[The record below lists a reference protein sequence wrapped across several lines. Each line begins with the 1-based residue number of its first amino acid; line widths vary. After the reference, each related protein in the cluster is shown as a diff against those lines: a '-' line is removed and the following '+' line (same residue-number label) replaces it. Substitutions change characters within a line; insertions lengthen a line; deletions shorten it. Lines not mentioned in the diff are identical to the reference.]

1 MFLKRSLAKEIDE
14 VIIMECT
21 EETHLCALLQG
32 LCVSLTLCIVEE
44 EVAKRDVKLQTVIS
58 QIIEPV
64 RGVPVKIREI

>member
-1 MFLKRSLAKEIDE
+1 
-14 VIIMECT
+14 MERT

-32 LCVSLTLCIVEE
+32 LCVSLALCIVEE

-64 RGVPVKIREI
+64 RGVPIKIREV